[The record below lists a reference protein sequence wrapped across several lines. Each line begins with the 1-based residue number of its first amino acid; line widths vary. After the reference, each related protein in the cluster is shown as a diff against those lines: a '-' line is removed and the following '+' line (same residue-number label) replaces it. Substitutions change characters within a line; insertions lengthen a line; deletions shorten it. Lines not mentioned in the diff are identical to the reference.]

1 LLLFSIVL
9 SVLLFF
15 IVLSVLL
22 LLAII
27 LSDWATQ
34 SHKKPRVNL
43 SALEGL
49 ACFWSTSGN
58 HHVTLV

>member
-1 LLLFSIVL
+1 
-9 SVLLFF
+9 
-15 IVLSVLL
+15 
-22 LLAII
+22 
-27 LSDWATQ
+27 
-34 SHKKPRVNL
+34 VNL